1 MPGSAQTR
9 LLVAS
14 VVLLAAAWVI
24 RTQSLWGRLANLTVP
39 WLCTALALVLIVIV
53 TVCALR
59 GQRPSEL
66 PWLVVAGVV
75 LVVPGILLAGI
86 LVDREHYGSGSGF
99 WGSLWEI
106 GGFAALLLLGFVVAR
121 GGRGEGDGP

>member
-9 LLVAS
+9 LLAAS
-14 VVLLAAAWVI
+14 IVLLTAAWVI
-24 RTQSLWGRLANLTVP
+24 HTQSLWGRLANLTVP
-39 WLCTALALVLIVIV
+39 WLCTALALVLVVTV

-59 GQRPSEL
+59 GQRPGEL

-75 LVVPGILLAGI
+75 LVVPGVLLVGVF
-86 LVDREHYGSGSGF
+86 VDREHYGSGSDF

-121 GGRGEGDGP
+121 GGRAPSAG